1 MIFKELPLQD
11 AYIIEP
17 EPIEDARGFY
27 ARALCEKEFADHGLE
42 LNIVQSNISFSLK
55 KGTLR
60 GMHYQVAPHL
70 EAKIVRCTRGGI
82 YDVIID
88 MREES
93 PTYKQWYGQELTSE
107 NRKTLYIPGGFAQGF
122 ITLQDNSEVSYNVTE
137 FYHPESERGLR
148 YNDPEFGI
156 EWPITPVVISDKDRN
171 CPDFNSL

>member
-1 MIFKELPLQD
+1 VIFKELPLQD